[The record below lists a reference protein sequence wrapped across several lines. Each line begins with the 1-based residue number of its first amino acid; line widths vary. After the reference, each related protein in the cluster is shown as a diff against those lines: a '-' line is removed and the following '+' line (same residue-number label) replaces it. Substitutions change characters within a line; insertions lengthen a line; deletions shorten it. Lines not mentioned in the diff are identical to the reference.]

1 MVKKITQII
10 IVLVLLFAIPLA
22 ASALTLAWDTYTD
35 TVATELR
42 IYKSPTGIGD
52 TWTELVFNIPTNMV
66 ASEIPNGELN
76 TRVYYKIIAV
86 DTISDPEVLSGDSN
100 IVSYL
105 WLEDGG
111 HTGPSAVGGI
121 TFINCDD
128 YDDISDDNSDNWD
141 ICNSRHKKP

>member
-22 ASALTLAWDTYTD
+22 ANALTLAWNPYTD

-52 TWTELVFNIPTNMV
+52 TWTELVFNIATNNV
-66 ASEIPNGELN
+66 ASEIPDGVVN

-86 DTISDPEVLSGDSN
+86 DTISIPEVRSGDSN
-100 IVSYL
+100 IVSYF
-105 WLEDGG
+105 WLEDGQG
-111 HTGPSAVGGI
+111 YTGPSAVGGI
-121 TFINCDD
+121 TFIDCDN
-128 YDDISDDNSDNWD
+128 IDNTSPNWD
-141 ICNSRHKKP
+141 ICQGRHIPIQ